1 MKLPEWAAGLI
12 ERFENNGFEAYAVG
26 GCVRD
31 MLLGHSPG
39 DYDFT
44 VSSLPEETKTVLEGL
59 PVYDTGLRHGTV
71 TAIVDGHLAEIT
83 TYRTESGYSD
93 FRRPDQVSFT
103 RSLEKDLS
111 RRDFT
116 VNAMAFHP
124 QKGLVDCFGGRAD
137 LQNRLLRCVG
147 DPDKRFQEDAL
158 RLLRCLRFSA
168 VLGFTVEKET
178 QKALFAHKELLRE
191 IAPERIQAEF
201 SKLILGQG
209 GESVLTE
216 YRQVIDT
223 FLPEAGFRQEPLD
236 RLPPERQ
243 LRLAGVFSGCTP
255 GEAER
260 AMKRL
265 RYDNKTIRTVAV
277 LEQYRGIPL
286 EKIRSQV
293 RKLVNALGMETTESL
308 LRFRREPALL
318 GLLEEI
324 RHQNLCCSLN
334 QLAVSGEDLIR
345 LGYPEG
351 RKIGKTLDRLLQLVL
366 EETMENSKEFLL
378 KQAESWLKYD
388 S

>member
-31 MLLGHSPG
+31 MLLGNPPG

-44 VSSLPEETKTVLEGL
+44 VSSLPEETKKVLKGL
-59 PVYDTGLRHGTV
+59 SVYDTGLRHGTV
-71 TAIVDGHLAEIT
+71 TAVVGGHIAEIT

-93 FRRPDQVSFT
+93 FRRPDQVAFS

-124 QKGLVDCFGGRAD
+124 RKGVVDCFGGQKD
-137 LQNRLLRCVG
+137 LQSKLLRCVG
-147 DPDKRFQEDAL
+147 EPDKRFQEDAL
-158 RLLRCLRFSA
+158 RLLRCLRFSS
-168 VLGFTVEKET
+168 VLGFAVEKST
-178 QKALFAHKELLRE
+178 RKALLSHQELLRE
-191 IAPERIQAEF
+191 IAPERIQTEF
-201 SKLILGQG
+201 SKLVLGQG
-209 GESVLTE
+209 AERVLTE
-216 YRQVIDT
+216 YRQVIDV
-223 FLPEAGFRQEPLD
+223 FLPEAGLRQESLD
-236 RLPPERQ
+236 CLPPERR

-255 GEAER
+255 QETEQ

-265 RYDNKTIRTVAV
+265 RYDNKTIRTMAV
-277 LEQYRGIPL
+277 LEQYRGVPL
-286 EKIRSQV
+286 KKNRSQV
-293 RKLVNALGMETTESL
+293 RKLVNALGLETTENL
-308 LRFRREPALL
+308 LRFRREPELL
-318 GLLEEI
+318 RLLEEV
-324 RHQNLCCSLN
+324 RGQNLCCSLR
-334 QLAVSGEDLIR
+334 QLAVSGQDLIR

-366 EETMENSKEFLL
+366 EEAIENR
-378 KQAESWLKYD
+378 KQALLEKAVSWLKLN